1 MAGPMK
7 AVLASG
13 NCTLEV
19 LKPVSQLCERWG
31 GGERGTRT
39 LTPAGPSMWSSGP
52 ALLLAKDTAP
62 HVDLTMTWVEGATP
76 SMRASRTMDLATDI
90 RAQKPSAG
98 GAPHAACWLKGCPT
112 TRITA
117 SARVLPDAARPCK
130 IPSAL
135 GPAGEP
141 LEAAEVAGCVRGERL
156 VPSPSDAPFGRSRAG
171 SESGAPQAR
180 RGRPACTHT
189 QICNAARMGGGHT

>member
-156 VPSPSDAPFGRSRAG
+156 VPSPSDAPFGRSRVG
-171 SESGAPQAR
+171 SASLAPQTR
-180 RGRPACTHT
+180 RG
-189 QICNAARMGGGHT
+189 